1 MHYLCNRKQCATF
14 MELKIK
20 LKIGEFSK
28 LCQVTVKTL
37 RFYER
42 IGLLSPHEVDEWT
55 GYRYYDVCQLA
66 AMSDILHLKSL
77 GFSLEEIKQMLE
89 DGITTPPVSM
99 IEEKLKACKD
109 EIKLL
114 QNRRTELIALKR
126 EPKEENKMENIAIKS
141 LPRIIVA
148 SYRCVIKNYSDLFNL
163 CPNIIGPEMQRLGCE
178 CTEPGYCYTINHD
191 RDYKETDIDIEYCEQ
206 VTALKQDSDKIK
218 FKVVPEVDKA
228 LCYKH
233 YGGYDTFRQ
242 SWAKAMTFM
251 EENGYKI
258 SDNPRF
264 NYIDGIWNKSS
275 VSDWLTE
282 IQIPITSA
290 HKK

>member
-1 MHYLCNRKQCATF
+1 M
-14 MELKIK
+14 
-20 LKIGEFSK
+20 
-28 LCQVTVKTL
+28 
-37 RFYER
+37 
-42 IGLLSPHEVDEWT
+42 
-55 GYRYYDVCQLA
+55 
-66 AMSDILHLKSL
+66 
-77 GFSLEEIKQMLE
+77 
-89 DGITTPPVSM
+89 
-99 IEEKLKACKD
+99 
-109 EIKLL
+109 
-114 QNRRTELIALKR
+114 
-126 EPKEENKMENIAIKS
+126 
-141 LPRIIVA
+141 
-148 SYRCVIKNYSDLFNL
+148 
-163 CPNIIGPEMQRLGCE
+163 
-178 CTEPGYCYTINHD
+178 
-191 RDYKETDIDIEYCEQ
+191 
-206 VTALKQDSDKIK
+206 
-218 FKVVPEVDKA
+218 PEVYKA